1 MKSMNLNQG
10 IFELYSVLLGLNE
23 KKKRIQQIKLSL
35 KFKSSFCPSDQNNQ
49 HVFFS

>member
-23 KKKRIQQIKLSL
+23 KKKKNPTNKAVS
-35 KFKSSFCPSDQNNQ
+35 
-49 HVFFS
+49 